1 MADQSSTNDLE
12 DFLEFSNSEL
22 QFYLQQRG
30 LSTTGT
36 HGSLAARA
44 LIAHENSVEIKST
57 ALDIAKKL
65 KSDYDTLLKKHDLIT
80 DPFAM
85 AQNMFTD
92 DITKFPKV
100 NIGQIFSYIL
110 RMKAFEAEYIG
121 QYKVRKAYSFFKSG
135 MVDKIFVTR
144 INNKTVLKSS
154 VVPSQRINNDQH
166 KLWILFDE
174 KSDILCSFCSC
185 TAGFGAC
192 CNHVVAAMY
201 KVEFANE
208 KGLTDPACTDV
219 LCYWNSASKEI
230 APMKVKDMTYSSL
243 CICFKSEKNLFL
255 RKFVILFCE
264 KKLLTVRAEGC

>member
-110 RMKAFEAEYIG
+110 RMKF
-121 QYKVRKAYSFFKSG
+121 S
-135 MVDKIFVTR
+135 
-144 INNKTVLKSS
+144 LKFLT
-154 VVPSQRINNDQH
+154 I
-166 KLWILFDE
+166 LGFLFCILFLSNQFLSIF
-174 KSDILCSFCSC
+174 KIC
-185 TAGFGAC
+185 THFFL
-192 CNHVVAAMY
+192 Y
-201 KVEFANE
+201 KQFDFQ
-208 KGLTDPACTDV
+208 GQ
-219 LCYWNSASKEI
+219 
-230 APMKVKDMTYSSL
+230 
-243 CICFKSEKNLFL
+243 
-255 RKFVILFCE
+255 
-264 KKLLTVRAEGC
+264 G